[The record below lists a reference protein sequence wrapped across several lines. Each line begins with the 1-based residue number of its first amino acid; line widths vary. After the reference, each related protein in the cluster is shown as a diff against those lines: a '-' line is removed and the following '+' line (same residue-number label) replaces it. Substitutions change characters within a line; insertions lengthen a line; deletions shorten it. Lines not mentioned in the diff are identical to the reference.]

1 MEKEKFRCH
10 PSIIIEK
17 LAIFFLV
24 IIFLIIYNFDD
35 ARMLIEGGMTLK
47 RIVIRIIEITI
58 FLAIFISNFSCS
70 NKYFNPFT
78 IISLSSTNRI
88 SLILSLPFYIIHCFY

>member
-47 RIVIRIIEITI
+47 RIVIRINNIRNKSEEIKCVIKEMYERHFIVETNDSLKRSFNYADILTGNIE
-58 FLAIFISNFSCS
+58 L
-70 NKYFNPFT
+70 
-78 IISLSSTNRI
+78 L
-88 SLILSLPFYIIHCFY
+88 

>member
-35 ARMLIEGGMTLK
+35 ARMLIEGGSYK
-47 RIVIRIIEITI
+47 NYRNNNI
-58 FLAIFISNFSCS
+58 FS
-70 NKYFNPFT
+70 YFN
-78 IISLSSTNRI
+78 L
-88 SLILSLPFYIIHCFY
+88 

>member
-35 ARMLIEGGMTLK
+35 ARMLIEDGMTLK
-47 RIVIRIIEITI
+47 RIIIRS
-58 FLAIFISNFSCS
+58 IS
-70 NKYFNPFT
+70 
-78 IISLSSTNRI
+78 
-88 SLILSLPFYIIHCFY
+88 

>member
-58 FLAIFISNFSCS
+58 FLAI
-70 NKYFNPFT
+70 
-78 IISLSSTNRI
+78 
-88 SLILSLPFYIIHCFY
+88 LILFWLLTWSKKRKWYSKDISYKIVFVPQISI